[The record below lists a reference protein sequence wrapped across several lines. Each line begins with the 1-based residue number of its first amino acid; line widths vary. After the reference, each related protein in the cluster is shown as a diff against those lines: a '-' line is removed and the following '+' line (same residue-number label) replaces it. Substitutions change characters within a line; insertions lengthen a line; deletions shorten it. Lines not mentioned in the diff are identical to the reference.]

1 MADPQQVLAQRVH
14 DAIVASF
21 GPEYRDADPLI
32 RPSSFADFQANA
44 ALPLA
49 KRVGRP
55 PREVAAEL
63 TARLDVTGVCA
74 EPVVSGPGFIN
85 LTLRDDWIAVQASA
99 MLGDDRLGLVPAA
112 APQTVVVEY
121 SSPNIAKEMH
131 VGHLRTTIVGDA
143 IARIGEFAGHRVIR
157 DNHVGDWGTQF
168 GMLIEY
174 LLDVGEESAEA
185 GSLRTDPNAFYQA
198 ARRKFDSDPGFAD
211 RARKRVV
218 DLQGGDP
225 GTLQLWQDL
234 VDFSKDY
241 LHRIYGRLGVTLT
254 DDDIKGESFYNDLLA
269 DTVARLEEEG
279 IAVHSDGALC
289 AFPAGFTG
297 REGRPM
303 PVIIRKSDGGYN
315 YSTTDLA
322 TIRYRVDE
330 LHVDRA
336 IYVVGSDQ
344 ALHFQMVFAVAREA
358 GWIPPGAV
366 FEHAQIGLVLG
377 PDGNR
382 LRTRSGDNVQLSDL
396 LAEAV
401 ERARAILDELDA
413 TARFDAAELD
423 AVAEAVGIGAVK
435 YADLSTARESAYVF
449 DWDRM
454 ISFRGNTGPYLQY
467 ATARIRSI
475 FRRAADGLAADTGAD
490 AAVATDAADADAA
503 AADAAAADAAA
514 ADAGTT
520 AHRAGVAI
528 TAGPERALALK
539 LLGFGA
545 VITGVGETAEPHRLC
560 GYLFEVASLFTTFY
574 EECPVLKA
582 ESASLRA
589 SRLALC
595 ALTHDVLTTGLGLLG
610 VPVPERM

>member
-21 GPEYRDADPLI
+21 GPDYGDADPLI
-32 RPSSFADFQANA
+32 RPSSFADFQANV
-44 ALPLA
+44 ALPLG
-49 KRVGRP
+49 KRLGRP
-55 PREVAAEL
+55 PREVAGEL
-63 TARLDVTGVCA
+63 AARLDVTDMCA
-74 EPVVSGPGFIN
+74 EPEVSGPGFIN
-85 LTLRDDWIAVQASA
+85 FTLRDDWIAAQASL
-99 MLGDDRLGLVPAA
+99 MLDDPRLGLAPVTS
-112 APQTVVVEY
+112 PQTVVVEY
-121 SSPNIAKEMH
+121 SSPNVAKEMH

-143 IARIGEFAGHRVIR
+143 IARVLEFAGHRVIR

-174 LLDVGEESAEA
+174 LLDVGEDSAEA
-185 GSLRTDPNAFYQA
+185 GLLRTDPNAFYQA
-198 ARRKFDSDPGFAD
+198 ARRIFDSDPGFAE

-225 GTLQLWQDL
+225 GTLQLWQEIVDL
-234 VDFSKDY
+234 SLDY

-254 DDDIKGESFYNDLLA
+254 DDDIKGESFYNHLLA
-269 DTVARLEEEG
+269 DTAARLEEEG
-279 IAVHSDGALC
+279 IAVYSDGALC
-289 AFPAGFTG
+289 AFPPGFTG
-297 REGRPM
+297 REGRPL

-322 TIRYRVDE
+322 TIRYRVDV
-330 LHVDRA
+330 LHIDRA

-344 ALHFQMVFAVAREA
+344 TLHFQMVFAVAREA
-358 GWIPPGAV
+358 GWIPAGTR

-396 LAEAV
+396 LQEAV
-401 ERARAILDELDA
+401 DRARGILVELDA
-413 TARFDAAELD
+413 AARFDPAELD
-423 AVAEAVGIGAVK
+423 AIAEAVGIGAVK

-475 FRRAADGLAADTGAD
+475 FRRADGE
-490 AAVATDAADADAA
+490 AA
-503 AADAAAADAAA
+503 ASPGAAEGGAA
-514 ADAGTT
+514 GI
-520 AHRAGVAI
+520 AI

-545 VITGVGETAEPHRLC
+545 VLTGVGETAEPHRLC
-560 GYLFEVASLFTTFY
+560 AYLFDVASLFTTFY

-582 ESASLRA
+582 EPESLRT

-595 ALTHDVLTTGLGLLG
+595 ALTLDVLTMGLTLLG
-610 VPVPERM
+610 VPIPERM

>member
-14 DAIVASF
+14 DAIVASL
-21 GPEYRDADPLI
+21 GPEYGDADPLI
-32 RPSSFADFQANA
+32 RPSSFADFQSNA

-55 PREVAAEL
+55 PRELANQLVGH
-63 TARLDVTGVCA
+63 LDVSDMCA
-74 EPVVSGPGFIN
+74 EPEVSGPGFIN
-85 LTLRDDWIAVQASA
+85 FSLRDDWIAAQASQ
-99 MLGDDRLGLVPAA
+99 MLDDPRLGLAPAA
-112 APQTVVVEY
+112 SPQTVVVEY

-143 IARIGEFAGHRVIR
+143 IARVLEFAGHRVIR

-168 GMLIEY
+168 GMLLEY
-174 LLDVGEESAEA
+174 LLEVGEDSPEA
-185 GSLRTDPNAFYQA
+185 GLLRTDPNAFYQA
-198 ARRKFDSDPGFAD
+198 ARRKFDTDPAFAG
-211 RARKRVV
+211 RARIRVV
-218 DLQGGDP
+218 ALQGGDP
-225 GTLQLWQDL
+225 GTLKLWQEL
-234 VDFSKDY
+234 VDLSMEY
-241 LHRIYGRLGVTLT
+241 LHRIYARLRVTLT
-254 DDDIKGESFYNDLLA
+254 DDDIRGESFYNDMLA
-269 DTVARLEEEG
+269 ETAAMLEERG
-279 IAVHSDGALC
+279 IAVHSEGALC

-297 REGRPM
+297 REGKPL

-330 LHVDRA
+330 LHCDRA

-358 GWIPPGAV
+358 GWIPAGAS
-366 FEHAQIGLVLG
+366 FEHARIGLVLG
-377 PDGNR
+377 TDGGR
-382 LRTRSGDNVQLSDL
+382 LRTRSGDNPQLSDL

-401 ERARAILDELDA
+401 DRARAILDEVDA
-413 TARFDAAELD
+413 AARFEPAELD
-423 AVAEAVGIGAVK
+423 QVAEAVGIGAVK
-435 YADLSTARESAYVF
+435 YADLSTARDSAYVF

-475 FRRAADGLAADTGAD
+475 FRRADDDGAAGAE
-490 AAVATDAADADAA
+490 AEA
-503 AADAAAADAAA
+503 
-514 ADAGTT
+514 
-520 AHRAGVAI
+520 RESGVAV
-528 TAGPERALALK
+528 TAAPERALALR

-545 VITGVGETAEPHRLC
+545 TITQVGQAAEPHRLC
-560 GYLFEVASLFTTFY
+560 GYLFDVASLFTAFY

-582 ESASLRA
+582 EQPSLRA

-595 ALTHDVLTTGLGLLG
+595 ALTLQVLSAGLGLLG
-610 VPVPERM
+610 VPVPDRM